1 MKSVFHLICKQPT
14 RALGSSL
21 RTVLFS
27 TAILCAHHSVVAQY
41 ADARSGPV
49 QGYEDQVFD
58 TGIRTVLLHPVGDE
72 LGFPALQL
80 GSGAQLELNFDDL
93 TSASGLLNYT
103 FVHCDAQWNPSDL
116 QTSQYI
122 AGYRSQFISD
132 IRFSFN
138 TFVPYSHYRL
148 RFPSPEMNLMLS
160 GNYVLLVYDQSPEEP
175 LLSRRFVVYEDLANF
190 SGRVVR
196 PPKVDMMD
204 THQEVDFALVHS
216 RYPIPNPFDDLSVQL
231 LQNGR
236 WDRSIRGL
244 KPRFI
249 RDRALDYNYDG
260 PNDFAGGNEW
270 RSFDTKNDQAL
281 SLQVRR
287 IELDS
292 LFTFYLAEDRTRNI
306 GVYSYLDDID
316 GRRVVRKSG
325 SSDPQ
330 IEADY
335 VWVDFALRPQT
346 EWTGGSIFVFGAISD
361 WKLQDDFR
369 LVYDPSSKLYRAR
382 VLIKQGYC
390 DYQYAVLGED
400 GVPDPSPI
408 EGDRWETRNTYQL
421 MAYHREVGLR
431 YDRLIA
437 FAQWTSAQ
445 GL

>member
-1 MKSVFHLICKQPT
+1 MTSVFQLIFQQLNEVFGSKAVVFIFGGLVLGAPA
-14 RALGSSL
+14 AL
-21 RTVLFS
+21 R
-27 TAILCAHHSVVAQY
+27 AQY
-41 ADARSGPV
+41 AESRGGPAE
-49 QGYEDQVFD
+49 GYKDQVFD
-58 TGIRTVLLHPVGDE
+58 PAIRTVLLHPVGDE

-80 GSGAQLELNFDDL
+80 GTGSQLELNFDDL
-93 TSASGLLNYT
+93 SSASGLLNYT
-103 FVHCDAQWNPSDL
+103 FVHCDSRWNPSDI
-116 QTSQYI
+116 QSSQYI
-122 AGYRSQFISD
+122 SGYRSQYISD

-148 RFPSPEMNLMLS
+148 RFPSNEMNLTLS
-160 GNYVLLVYDQSPEEP
+160 GNYILLVYESDPEQP
-175 LLSRRFVVYEDLANF
+175 LLSRRFVVYEQLADF

-196 PPKVDMMD
+196 PPKVDLMD
-204 THQEVDFALVHS
+204 THQEVDFALIHP
-216 RYPIPNPFDDLSVQL
+216 RYSIPNPFDDLSVQV

-236 WDRSIRGL
+236 WDRSISNL
-244 KPRFI
+244 QPRFI

-292 LFTFYLAEDRTRNI
+292 VFTFYLAEDRMRNI
-306 GVYSYLDDID
+306 GLYSYLDDID

-325 SSDPQ
+325 SSDPH

-335 VWVDFALRPQT
+335 AWVDFALRPNS
-346 EWTGGSIFVFGAISD
+346 EWTGGSIFVYGALSD
-361 WKLQDDFR
+361 WKLDEDFR
-369 LVYDPSSKLYRAR
+369 MIYDPSSKLYRAKI
-382 VLIKQGYC
+382 LMKQGYC

-400 GVPDPSPI
+400 GLPDTGPV
-408 EGDRWETRNTYQL
+408 EGDRWETRNSYQL
-421 MAYHREVGLR
+421 LAYHREVGLR